1 MRILVR
7 GRLRRGNP
15 LRRRS
20 DVVAAWT
27 ALGVAVLLFAG
38 TPLAGVGAGLW
49 AHRQAA
55 ALAAAQRAE
64 RHQVRARVIG
74 TPSRTLPAA
83 DGTEHPRRAAVR
95 WTEAAT
101 GEHTAEARVPAGT
114 LAGDVVDVW
123 ADARGHGVGAPP
135 GDAAVWQHT
144 VTVGGCA
151 AGGAALLVVLGHG
164 AARRI
169 AMRRRLREWE
179 REWARTGPD
188 WTSGAA

>member
-20 DVVAAWT
+20 DVVAAWST
-27 ALGVAVLLFAG
+27 LGVAVLLFAG
-38 TPLAGVGAGLW
+38 APLAGVWAGLW

-55 ALAAAQRAE
+55 TVAAVQRAE
-64 RHQVRARVIG
+64 RHHVRAKVTRN
-74 TPSRTLPAA
+74 PSRPLPAA
-83 DGTEHPRRAAVR
+83 DGQEDPRRATVR

-101 GEHTAEARVPAGT
+101 GEHTAEARVPTGT
-114 LAGDVVDVW
+114 RAGDVVDVW
-123 ADARGHGVGAPP
+123 IDARGHGVGAPP

-164 AARRI
+164 AARRT
-169 AMRRRLREWE
+169 AMRRRLLEWE